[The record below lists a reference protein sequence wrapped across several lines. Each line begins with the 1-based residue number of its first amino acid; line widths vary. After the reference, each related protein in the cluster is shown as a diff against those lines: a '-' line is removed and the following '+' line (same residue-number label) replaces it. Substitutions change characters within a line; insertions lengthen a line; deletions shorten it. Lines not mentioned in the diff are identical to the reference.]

1 MTSRL
6 RAKLEDEEEKILLP
20 SDSDSELSDE
30 EQQVVEDPFPEE
42 EDDSDSDAAPDAVSF
57 KAALEDTK
65 TFKRQATQVI
75 KTQLNERRK
84 KRKEIHEQYMIQK
97 EEKVIMS

>member
-6 RAKLEDEEEKILLP
+6 RAKLEDEEDKILLP

-30 EQQVVEDPFPEE
+30 EQVVEDPFPEE
-42 EDDSDSDAAPDAVSF
+42 EEDSDSDAAPDAVSF

-75 KTQLNERRK
+75 KTQLDERKK
-84 KRKEIHEQYMIQK
+84 KRKEIHEQYMLQK
-97 EEKVIMS
+97 EEKVI